1 MSRALRPPRV
11 GPTPGGGAYPVPRP
25 PFAFIFK

>member
-11 GPTPGGGAYPVPRP
+11 GPTPGGAYPVPRP